1 LNYGWFDLIGN
12 IGVLLQ
18 RFNVSK
24 MLDKWGVEE
33 TTLKSE
39 KSPFKNAESMFRP
52 ETPEAN
58 AYLKTIVDEA
68 YVQFSTVVST
78 GRSGKLKGK
87 IEDIANGKVYTANQA
102 FKLGLVDKVDY
113 PESAYAEAI
122 TRAGLVGKTPQ
133 IVRLKPTPGLLD
145 MLSGQAGI
153 AGGQASGGGASKIEL
168 NGIKIDGAD
177 IYEML
182 LPKVMYLWDGR

>member
-1 LNYGWFDLIGN
+1 
-12 IGVLLQ
+12 
-18 RFNVSK
+18 VSK

-87 IEDIANGKVYTANQA
+87 IEDIANGKIYTSDQA
-102 FKLGLVDKVDY
+102 LKLGLVDLVDY
-113 PESAYAEAI
+113 PEAAYAIAAK
-122 TRAGLVGKTPQ
+122 RAGLTVKPMIIRMKDTPSILELLGARSGVGP
-133 IVRLKPTPGLLD
+133 
-145 MLSGQAGI
+145 AGSSVAPA
-153 AGGQASGGGASKIEL
+153 AG
-168 NGIKIDGAD
+168 
-177 IYEML
+177 
-182 LPKVMYLWDGR
+182 